1 MQVKAYISDRS
12 IGTAPAA
19 FGQRKGACASFRV
32 VSTARRCVSAR
43 SKFGTVNYWSASEY
57 SSTNSWKQNWN
68 SGNPGNQ
75 NNNNKTNAN
84 YVRAVR
90 RKKVSAMLCDVT
102 VSELF
107 QAYFDCRKT
116 KRNTWNA
123 LAFEERME
131 RNLMDLYYEL
141 HEGTYYPGQSMCFV
155 VTHPKVRE
163 VWAADFRDR
172 VVHHVL
178 YNRVSDRF
186 YRRFIHDSYAC
197 IPGKGAL
204 HAVDRLEAMSRSAS
218 QNYSVPTWFMKIDV
232 ANFFVSINK
241 VILDGLLAKHITEP
255 WWMELSRRILHHDPT
270 QNVRV
275 RSSDTLMVRVPAHKS
290 LFNSAGNGL
299 PIGNLSSQFFANVY
313 LDPAD
318 QFAKHQL
325 KLRWFA
331 RYVDDMVA
339 LGHDASALHDA
350 SVRMNAFMQ
359 STLALRLHPNKTEIN
374 RIERGVNFL
383 GYVVRPYARYVRRST
398 LQHAHRKIAELVPGA
413 DPQTVR
419 ATANSYYGLMRHANA
434 WHERSRFAQTLR
446 AAGYHTDR
454 KLERLILKGS
464 A

>member
-1 MQVKAYISDRS
+1 MQVKAYIRDRS

-19 FGQRKGACASFRV
+19 FGQRKGVCASFRV
-32 VSTARRCVSAR
+32 VLTARRCVSAR
-43 SKFGTVNYWSASEY
+43 SKPGATNYWSASEY
-57 SSTNSWKQNWN
+57 SATNAWNQNWN
-68 SGNPGNQ
+68 SSNPGNQ

-84 YVRAVR
+84 RVRAFR
-90 RKKVSAMLCDVT
+90 RKKTMAMQCDVT

-172 VVHHVL
+172 VVHHLL
-178 YNRVSDRF
+178 YNRVSARF
-186 YRRFIHDSYAC
+186 YSRFIHDSYAC

-204 HAVDRLEAMSRSAS
+204 RGVDRLEAMTRSAS
-218 QNYSVPTWFMKIDV
+218 QNYSVPTWFLKIDV

-241 VILDGLLAKHITEP
+241 QVLDAQLAKHITEP
-255 WWMELSRRILHHDPT
+255 WWMELCRRMLHHDPT
-270 QNVRV
+270 KNVRV
-275 RSSDTLMVRVPAHKS
+275 RSSNALMARVPAHKS
-290 LFNSAGNGL
+290 LFLSGGNGL

-318 QFAKHQL
+318 QFAKRHL
-325 KLRWFA
+325 KMRWFV

-339 LGHDASALHDA
+339 LGHDSSALHDA
-350 SVRMNAFMQ
+350 SIRMNTFLGGA
-359 STLALRLHPNKTEIN
+359 LGLRLHPNKTEIN

-398 LQHAHRKIAELVPGA
+398 LQHAHQKIAGLPKDA
-413 DPQTVR
+413 DPQIVR

-434 WHERSRFAQTLR
+434 WRERDRLARTLKT
-446 AAGYHTDR
+446 AGYRTDR
-454 KLERLILKGS
+454 KLERLILQRTP
-464 A
+464 